1 RRLIVTPPNIH
12 PIILRKMR
20 QSVADNP
27 LEMPSVSEVAE
38 LKTAL
43 RQLQARVDRQSFVIQ
58 ALKDMMLSANKS
70 TDAEVLDRIAQ
81 IASER
86 GDTRTCKKCGKA
98 MNPKNPRCMYCGEAK
113 PADLF

>member
-1 RRLIVTPPNIH
+1 
-12 PIILRKMR
+12 M
-20 QSVADNP
+20 ADNP

-58 ALKDMMLSANKS
+58 ALKEMLLSTNKA
-70 TDAEVLDRIAQ
+70 TEAEFLDRIAN
-81 IASER
+81 IAADR
-86 GDTRTCKKCGKA
+86 GDNRTCKKCGKA
-98 MNPKNPRCMYCGEAK
+98 MNPKNARCMYCGEAK